1 MRCSLVTSR
10 PALLGFLAAVWLA
23 VAGLAPVAQA
33 EPQLSARL
41 GWGFGS
47 TLAPPGESGFQWA
60 TSVRSELLFGAPGDG
75 AWRLGPAVELRS
87 ARWRNLE
94 VGAGAGLLVPVLR
107 GYPLVLTVLGS
118 VEALG
123 EWAGTPRAVA
133 TLAWGYRSYDHGGLY
148 AFAAQLFVSGRVDV
162 AEPAG
167 GAGRRV
173 ELLAGL
179 EIDFELLALGPL
191 VLAGKLQGPAIESQ

>member
-1 MRCSLVTSR
+1 MRCSLATTR
-10 PALLGFLAAVWLA
+10 RGRLGLLAAAWLA
-23 VAGLAPVAQA
+23 AAAVSPTAYA

-47 TLAPPGESGFQWA
+47 TLGPATDAGFQWA
-60 TSVRSELLFGAPGDG
+60 SSVRSELLFGPPGDG

-94 VGAGAGLLVPVLR
+94 VGAGAGLLMPVLR
-107 GYPLVLTVLGS
+107 GYPLVLTLLGS

-123 EWAGTPRAVA
+123 ERAGAPRAVA

-162 AEPAG
+162 AEPTG
-167 GAGRRV
+167 GGRRF

-179 EIDFELLALGPL
+179 EVDFELLALGPAM
-191 VLAGKLQGPAIESQ
+191 LAGRFQGPAEESR